1 MVVLGFH
8 AWMTNNLSISSYFGQ
23 RLLMLPL
30 KTLGKEQKSIKKG
43 FSLIRT
49 INLEKKKRNIQ
60 QSKLSLNLEVDFGI
74 LLYHMPILCMGSRF
88 VFFFLLFSRELIF
101 LLTGQKSFA
110 ICELMGGGSLK
121 RKCWQRLTQNFQ
133 PLWHK
138 LQGVN
143 IYFVLFLYYWPRQ
156 RSKWASSS
164 IIQIR

>member
-1 MVVLGFH
+1 
-8 AWMTNNLSISSYFGQ
+8 MTTQN
-23 RLLMLPL
+23 
-30 KTLGKEQKSIKKG
+30 TGKRANSIKKG

-49 INLEKKKRNIQ
+49 INLEKKKKTAKLYLSRNIQ

-138 LQGVN
+138 LQRVN